1 VTIILPVS
9 LVLQNVVVLADG
21 SNFWGIPEAAVQAT
35 IIPSG
40 ADVVETEGTRR
51 ARFQSQELPVVSMA
65 AAMGREP
72 TGQEAELLIVSTR
85 SGPVA
90 VAVSEIL
97 GKRRV
102 AVKGLGPILGG
113 SRNITG
119 AALLGGGEALVV
131 VDPNYLGEFSREH
144 QPPGEAL
151 YRVLVVDDSAGVRQ
165 LISAALAGRG
175 FDVEVAEGAREA
187 ILALSGGRFD
197 CLVVDFAMPRSS
209 GVDLVRTLRAGGV
222 TIPMVM
228 VSGVANAEEQ
238 QAAWDAG
245 VDAYLEKGDLRLG
258 SLAATVRTLL
268 DERRPKD
275 EA

>member
-1 VTIILPVS
+1 VDNEG
-9 LVLQNVVVLADG
+9 VL
-21 SNFWGIPEAAVQAT
+21 
-35 IIPSG
+35 
-40 ADVVETEGTRR
+40 R

-65 AAMGREP
+65 AAMGK
-72 TGQEAELLIVSTR
+72 EAAGPESELLIVSTR

-90 VAVSEIL
+90 VAVAEIL

-131 VDPNYLGEFSREH
+131 VDPNYLGEYSRET
-144 QPPGEAL
+144 QPRGEAL
-151 YRVLVVDDSAGVRQ
+151 YRILVVDDSAGVRQ

-187 ILALSGGRFD
+187 ILALSSGRFD

-222 TIPMVM
+222 SIPMVM
-228 VSGVANAEEQ
+228 VSGVANADEQ

-258 SLAATVRTLL
+258 SLAATIRTLL
-268 DERRPKD
+268 DERLPKD

>member
-1 VTIILPVS
+1 
-9 LVLQNVVVLADG
+9 VVD
-21 SNFWGIPEAAVQAT
+21 N
-35 IIPSG
+35 
-40 ADVVETEGTRR
+40 EGMLR

-65 AAMGREP
+65 AAMGK
-72 TGQEAELLIVSTR
+72 EAAGPESELLIVSTR

-90 VAVSEIL
+90 VAVAEIL

-131 VDPNYLGEFSREH
+131 VDPNYLGEYSRET
-144 QPPGEAL
+144 QPRGEAL
-151 YRVLVVDDSAGVRQ
+151 YRILVVDDSAGVRQ

-187 ILALSGGRFD
+187 ILALSSGRFD

-222 TIPMVM
+222 SIPMVM
-228 VSGVANAEEQ
+228 VSGVANADEQ

-258 SLAATVRTLL
+258 SLAATIRTLL
-268 DERRPKD
+268 DERLPKD

>member
-1 VTIILPVS
+1 
-9 LVLQNVVVLADG
+9 
-21 SNFWGIPEAAVQAT
+21 
-35 IIPSG
+35 
-40 ADVVETEGTRR
+40 
-51 ARFQSQELPVVSMA
+51 MA
-65 AAMGREP
+65 AAMGK
-72 TGQEAELLIVSTR
+72 EAAGPESELLIASTR

-90 VAVSEIL
+90 VAVAEIL

-131 VDPNYLGEFSREH
+131 VDPNYLGEYSRES
-144 QPPGEAL
+144 QPRGEAL
-151 YRVLVVDDSAGVRQ
+151 YRILVVDDSAGVRQ

-187 ILALSGGRFD
+187 ILALSSGRFD

-222 TIPMVM
+222 SIPMVM
-228 VSGVANAEEQ
+228 VSGVANADEQ

-258 SLAATVRTLL
+258 SLAATIRTLL
-268 DERRPKD
+268 DERLPKD

>member
-1 VTIILPVS
+1 M
-9 LVLQNVVVLADG
+9 G
-21 SNFWGIPEAAVQAT
+21 KEAAG
-35 IIPSG
+35 PES
-40 ADVVETEGTRR
+40 
-51 ARFQSQELPVVSMA
+51 
-65 AAMGREP
+65 
-72 TGQEAELLIVSTR
+72 ELLIVSTR

-90 VAVSEIL
+90 VAVAEIL

-131 VDPNYLGEFSREH
+131 VDPNYLGEYSRET
-144 QPPGEAL
+144 QPRGEAL
-151 YRVLVVDDSAGVRQ
+151 YRILVVDDSAGVRQ

-187 ILALSGGRFD
+187 ILALSSGRFD

-222 TIPMVM
+222 SIPMVM
-228 VSGVANAEEQ
+228 VSGVANADEQ

-258 SLAATVRTLL
+258 SLAATIRTLL
-268 DERRPKD
+268 DERLPKD

>member
-1 VTIILPVS
+1 
-9 LVLQNVVVLADG
+9 
-21 SNFWGIPEAAVQAT
+21 
-35 IIPSG
+35 
-40 ADVVETEGTRR
+40 
-51 ARFQSQELPVVSMA
+51 
-65 AAMGREP
+65 
-72 TGQEAELLIVSTR
+72 
-85 SGPVA
+85 VA
-90 VAVSEIL
+90 EIL

-131 VDPNYLGEFSREH
+131 VDPNYLGEYSRET
-144 QPPGEAL
+144 QPRGEAL
-151 YRVLVVDDSAGVRQ
+151 YRILVVDDSAGVRQ

-187 ILALSGGRFD
+187 ILALSSGRFD

-222 TIPMVM
+222 SIPMVM
-228 VSGVANAEEQ
+228 VSGVANADEQ

-258 SLAATVRTLL
+258 SLAATIRTLL
-268 DERRPKD
+268 DERLPKD

>member
-1 VTIILPVS
+1 
-9 LVLQNVVVLADG
+9 
-21 SNFWGIPEAAVQAT
+21 
-35 IIPSG
+35 
-40 ADVVETEGTRR
+40 
-51 ARFQSQELPVVSMA
+51 MA

-72 TGQEAELLIVSTR
+72 TGEEAELLIVSTR

-131 VDPNYLGEFSREH
+131 VDPNYLGEYSRET

-187 ILALSGGRFD
+187 ILALSSGRFD

-222 TIPMVM
+222 SIPMVM

-245 VDAYLEKGDLRLG
+245 VNAYLEKGDLRLG
-258 SLAATVRTLL
+258 SLAATIRTLL
-268 DERRPKD
+268 DERLPKD

>member
-1 VTIILPVS
+1 
-9 LVLQNVVVLADG
+9 
-21 SNFWGIPEAAVQAT
+21 
-35 IIPSG
+35 
-40 ADVVETEGTRR
+40 
-51 ARFQSQELPVVSMA
+51 MA
-65 AAMGREP
+65 AAMGK
-72 TGQEAELLIVSTR
+72 EAAGPESELLIVSTR

-90 VAVSEIL
+90 VAVAEIL

-131 VDPNYLGEFSREH
+131 VDPNYLGEYSRES
-144 QPPGEAL
+144 QPRGEAL
-151 YRVLVVDDSAGVRQ
+151 YRILVVDDSAGVRQ

-187 ILALSGGRFD
+187 ILALSSGRFD

-222 TIPMVM
+222 SIPMVM

-258 SLAATVRTLL
+258 SLAATIRTLL
-268 DERRPKD
+268 DERLTKD